1 MLKVAKRKTDRVE
14 PSERVREIPVLRQ
27 TMARRLDFDNI
38 PIKPQRV
45 FKEINNFFDENT
57 IFVTTIG
64 LNQIFSSQL
73 QRIIKPRHYLVCG
86 GAGPLGWD
94 LPASIGVKLAKPENN
109 VVAICGDFGFGFM
122 CEELAV
128 AAMYN
133 VPIKC
138 IILND
143 GHLGLI
149 KQAEELNYG
158 FNFAVDTWYETA
170 MPPLEMPS
178 TSPRPSHTHS

>member
-1 MLKVAKRKTDRVE
+1 MLKVAKRKTHRIE

-73 QRIIKPRHYLVCG
+73 QRVIKPRHYLVCG

-138 IILND
+138 
-143 GHLGLI
+143 
-149 KQAEELNYG
+149 Y
-158 FNFAVDTWYETA
+158 
-170 MPPLEMPS
+170 
-178 TSPRPSHTHS
+178 HTE